1 MDKGLTGH
9 VPMSKTQAPN
19 RSEKVNFK
27 GLWQGVPPYGM
38 DARALQPAH
47 LVLTRK
53 GLIDWILPA
62 QTTEQASDDDKVAA
76 GPIQDHQED

>member
-1 MDKGLTGH
+1 
-9 VPMSKTQAPN
+9 MSKTQAPN

-38 DARALQPAH
+38 GARASRLQPAH

-53 GLIDWILPA
+53 GLIDWDTA
-62 QTTEQASDDDKVAA
+62 RTDNRASVR
-76 GPIQDHQED
+76 